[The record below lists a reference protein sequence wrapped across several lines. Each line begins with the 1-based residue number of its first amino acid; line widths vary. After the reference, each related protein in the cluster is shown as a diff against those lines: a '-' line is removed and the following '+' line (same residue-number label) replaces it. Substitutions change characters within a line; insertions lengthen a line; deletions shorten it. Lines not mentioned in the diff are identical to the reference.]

1 VFVRGSGTWSQQGNK
16 LVGTGASSDGWQG
29 ISVAV
34 SANGNTALIGGSSD
48 NSLKGAAWV
57 FTRSSGMWSQQGS
70 KLVGTG
76 ATGAARQGSS
86 VGLSADGNTAVIGGF
101 GDNSNRGA
109 MWVYKRNGTT
119 WSQQGSKISGSGA
132 SGLAKQGT
140 AASLSS
146 NGTTVALGGP
156 ADASNKGAFW
166 FFVPNSALADTKTDV
181 RTEEEQ
187 SAADQEVVLCQ
198 NVPNPLTDRTSV
210 RFTIPEACTATWQI
224 TDIKGRTILELKRNY
239 PAGDNTEVFDLGGYQ
254 GVFWYTLR
262 TPFGNKTRQ
271 MLIIK

>member
-1 VFVRGSGTWSQQGNK
+1 
-16 LVGTGASSDGWQG
+16 
-29 ISVAV
+29 
-34 SANGNTALIGGSSD
+34 
-48 NSLKGAAWV
+48 
-57 FTRSSGMWSQQGS
+57 
-70 KLVGTG
+70 
-76 ATGAARQGSS
+76 
-86 VGLSADGNTAVIGGF
+86 
-101 GDNSNRGA
+101 

-119 WSQQGSKISGSGA
+119 WAQQGAKINGSGA
-132 SGLAKQGT
+132 SGSAKQGT

-146 NGTTVALGGP
+146 NGTTVAIGGP

-187 SAADQEVVLCQ
+187 SAADHKVVLYQ

-239 PAGDNTEVFDLGGYQ
+239 PAGDNTEVFDLSGYQ

-262 TPFGNKTRQ
+262 TPFGDKSRQ